1 MAALVVGVPKE
12 IKDKENRV
20 SVLPDGVAELSHYG
34 HRVVV
39 QAGAGAGCGFSDAE
53 YEAAGAEVVDTP
65 EAVFAAADLIVKV
78 KEPIPEEYERFRPGQ
93 QLFTYLHLAAD
104 RRLTEFLLERR
115 IDSIAYE
122 TVQTADGRLPLLT
135 PMSEVAGRMS
145 VQAAAHHLESSAG
158 GAGLLRG
165 GVPGTP
171 AAKVT
176 IIGGSVSGTEAA
188 KMALGLRAIVR
199 VLDTNPTRLSYL
211 SDVFGGRL
219 DLVVPNRAR
228 TAAYV
233 ADSDVVIGAVLV
245 AGAKAPKVVTREMI
259 ASMRPGSV
267 VVDIAIDQG
276 GCFETSRPTT
286 HSEPHLCR
294 GGCDPLLRGQH
305 SRRSRADVDPR
316 ANQRHLPL
324 PGPGRRE
331 RSGRGRCGRPGTGQ
345 GADHPRRPAGLPT
358 GGPGARPAVQ
368 GPGRRAADGPAGQQ
382 GALGNP
388 GACLG
393 HGLGDSKGQ
402 QRVQADSRDLASTSA
417 NAQEQQYS

>member
-12 IKDKENRV
+12 IKDKESRV
-20 SVLPDGVAELSHYG
+20 SVQPDGAAELTYHG
-34 HRVVV
+34 HDVVV
-39 QAGAGAGCGFSDAE
+39 QASAGSGSGFPDGE
-53 YEAAGAEVVDTP
+53 YVAAGARVVGTAAEVFD
-65 EAVFAAADLIVKV
+65 AADLIVKV
-78 KEPIPEEYERFRPGQ
+78 KEPVPEEYDRFRSGQ

-104 RRLTEFLLERR
+104 RRLTEFLLDRR
-115 IDSIAYE
+115 IDAIAYE

-145 VQAAAHHLESSAG
+145 VQAAAHHLESTSG
-158 GAGLLRG
+158 GAGLLLG

-176 IIGGSVSGTEAA
+176 IIGGGVAGTEAA

-199 VLDTNPTRLSYL
+199 VLDTNPARLSYL

-245 AGAKAPKVVTREMI
+245 AGAKAPKLVTREMI
-259 ASMRPGSV
+259 ASMRPRSV

-286 HSEPHLCR
+286 HSEPTYVEEGVVHYCVANIPAAVARTSTLALTSVTL
-294 GGCDPLLRGQH
+294 PYLLRVAASGVTGAAAADPALAKGLSTLGGKLV
-305 SRRSRADVDPR
+305 SRPVAE
-316 ANQRHLPL
+316 AH
-324 PGPGRRE
+324 
-331 RSGRGRCGRPGTGQ
+331 
-345 GADHPRRPAGLPT
+345 GLPYHD
-358 GGPGARPAVQ
+358 PASLLPAPAR
-368 GPGRRAADGPAGQQ
+368 
-382 GALGNP
+382 
-388 GACLG
+388 
-393 HGLGDSKGQ
+393 
-402 QRVQADSRDLASTSA
+402 
-417 NAQEQQYS
+417 

>member
-1 MAALVVGVPKE
+1 MAALVIGVPKE

-65 EAVFAAADLIVKV
+65 KAVFAAADLIVKV

-158 GAGLLRG
+158 GAGLLLG

-176 IIGGSVSGTEAA
+176 IIGGGVSGTEAA

-286 HSEPHLCR
+286 HSEPTYVEEGVIHYCVVNIPGAVARTSTLALTSATFPYLVQVAAKGVAGAAAADLVLGKGLTTL
-294 GGCDPLLRGQH
+294 GGQLVSRPVAQAHDLPFKDP
-305 SRRSRADVDPR
+305 ADV
-316 ANQRHLPL
+316 
-324 PGPGRRE
+324 
-331 RSGRGRCGRPGTGQ
+331 
-345 GADHPRRPAGLPT
+345 LPT
-358 GGPGARPAVQ
+358 GLRG
-368 GPGRRAADGPAGQQ
+368 
-382 GALGNP
+382 
-388 GACLG
+388 
-393 HGLGDSKGQ
+393 SK
-402 QRVQADSRDLASTSA
+402 
-417 NAQEQQYS
+417 EP

>member
-12 IKDKENRV
+12 IKDKESRV
-20 SVLPDGVAELSHYG
+20 SVQPDGVAELIYHG
-34 HRVVV
+34 HDVVV
-39 QAGAGAGCGFSDAE
+39 QSGAGSGSGFPDGEYLAVGARVAGTAAE
-53 YEAAGAEVVDTP
+53 
-65 EAVFAAADLIVKV
+65 VFAAADLIVKV
-78 KEPIPEEYERFRPGQ
+78 KEPVPEEYDRFRSGQ

-104 RRLTEFLLERR
+104 RRLTEFLLSRR
-115 IDSIAYE
+115 IDAIAYE

-145 VQAAAHHLESSAG
+145 VQAAAYHLQTTSG
-158 GAGLLRG
+158 GAGLLLG

-176 IIGGSVSGTEAA
+176 IIGGGVAGTEAA

-233 ADSDVVIGAVLV
+233 AESDVVIGAELV
-245 AGAKAPKVVTREMI
+245 AGAKAPKLVTREMI

-286 HSEPHLCR
+286 HSEPTYVEEGVVHYCVANIPAAVARTSTLALTSVTL
-294 GGCDPLLRGQH
+294 PYLLRVVADGVAGAAAADPALAKGLSTLGGQLV
-305 SRRSRADVDPR
+305 SRPVAE
-316 ANQRHLPL
+316 AH
-324 PGPGRRE
+324 
-331 RSGRGRCGRPGTGQ
+331 
-345 GADHPRRPAGLPT
+345 GLPYHDSAT
-358 GGPGARPAVQ
+358 LLPA
-368 GPGRRAADGPAGQQ
+368 PA
-382 GALGNP
+382 
-388 GACLG
+388 
-393 HGLGDSKGQ
+393 S
-402 QRVQADSRDLASTSA
+402 
-417 NAQEQQYS
+417 